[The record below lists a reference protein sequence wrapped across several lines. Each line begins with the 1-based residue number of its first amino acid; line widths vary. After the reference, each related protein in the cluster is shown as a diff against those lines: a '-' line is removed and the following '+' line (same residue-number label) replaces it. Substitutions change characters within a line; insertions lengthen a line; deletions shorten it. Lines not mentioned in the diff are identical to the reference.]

1 MGEGHKKRALAAE
14 KLQEARAALKD
25 AGGRTSNKL
34 HYSLWDGQKE
44 LARRGKE
51 TQAAAQELEQAR
63 RAAAEAVEA
72 ATQAEARVSAC
83 EAKQENCRLRNA
95 HLAFEVARE
104 ATIGVHGYGELEEKM
119 LFVEAALSEA
129 GVQQVSAAF
138 ADIAWFIRRFE
149 PQQYREDDDSVLREL
164 ESTESDE
171 TVEVGRGGVEGGSTA
186 GDGGGATG
194 EVVLPKA
201 FDTGITVQEA
211 TRLALANERSLP
223 VAWRGKGA
231 GSARRAASE
240 GQHGR
245 AEVMAVEKGSAV
257 GREGG
262 RRRER
267 EASRSR
273 ASSRSRGRKRS
284 KERSRGHSEG
294 EETELYGEEEMDWT
308 REARGTKRDRT
319 SEAQGRGSV
328 DLAIMGDGEGY
339 KKEAE
344 ARRAGGWGVQ
354 EHCLACGE
362 GPMPAGAWR
371 GECECGGPICQ
382 QCEGASACM
391 RCNSKDSKRF
401 RELLQ

>member
-1 MGEGHKKRALAAE
+1 MLAARPKSKPGAAAVAGGAKGAGEMPSIQRPYQPPEKSRIVLAGHVQALEGRMEGMGEGHKKRALAAE

-25 AGGRTSNKL
+25 AGGRTCNKL

-129 GVQQVSAAF
+129 GVHQVSAAF

-149 PQQYREDDDSVLREL
+149 PQQYREDDESVLRKL

-194 EVVLPKA
+194 EVVSPKA
-201 FDTGITVQEA
+201 FDTGITVQAA
-211 TRLALANERSLP
+211 TRLALADERSLP

-231 GSARRAASE
+231 GSARGAASE

-245 AEVMAVEKGSAV
+245 AEKGGGWRV
-257 GREGG
+257 GVGTAYVG
-262 RRRER
+262 VDP
-267 EASRSR
+267 RSR
-273 ASSRSRGRKRS
+273 RSRQG
-284 KERSRGHSEG
+284 SR
-294 EETELYGEEEMDWT
+294 
-308 REARGTKRDRT
+308 R
-319 SEAQGRGSV
+319 
-328 DLAIMGDGEGY
+328 
-339 KKEAE
+339 KKEA
-344 ARRAGGWGVQ
+344 
-354 EHCLACGE
+354 CGSL
-362 GPMPAGAWR
+362 
-371 GECECGGPICQ
+371 GE
-382 QCEGASACM
+382 
-391 RCNSKDSKRF
+391 
-401 RELLQ
+401 